1 MTAHKRVLI
10 FTVALIGIGA
20 PAVAQSRPA
29 SQLPSQLA
37 SDARAAIQRILDSAR
52 VAGLPTEPLADKAAE
67 GVLKGAD
74 DRRVVSAVQALF
86 RRLLD
91 ARAILGSA
99 SDVALLGATASALQA
114 GVSATDLRRLA
125 SAAPGAKPDSRALA
139 GALIT
144 LVDFVAKRVPPA
156 TASASIEELLRRHA
170 TEDQFIALRSEVE
183 QDILDGQLPE
193 AALAARTRAR
203 VRMLDGALPI
213 ERSLPRRPPSP
224 IM

>member
-1 MTAHKRVLI
+1 MTARKRVLI
-10 FTVALIGIGA
+10 VTVALVGVSV
-20 PAVAQSRPA
+20 PAVAQARSAP
-29 SQLPSQLA
+29 QLPSQLA
-37 SDARAAIQRILDSAR
+37 PDARVAIQRLLDSAR

-99 SDVALLGATASALQA
+99 NDAALLGATASALQA
-114 GVSATDLRRLA
+114 GVSAAELRRLTNPA
-125 SAAPGAKPDSRALA
+125 RGTPPESRALA
-139 GALIT
+139 GALVT

-156 TASASIEELLRRHA
+156 TATASIEELLRRHA
-170 TEDQFIALRSEVE
+170 TEDQFVALRSEVE

-193 AALAARTRAR
+193 AALASRTRAR
-203 VRMLDGALPI
+203 VKMLEATPPI
-213 ERSLPRRPPSP
+213 DRSLPRRPPTP

>member
-1 MTAHKRVLI
+1 MSVRKRVLI
-10 FTVALIGIGA
+10 VTAGLVCASA
-20 PAVAQSRPA
+20 TAAAQARPA
-29 SQLPSQLA
+29 PGLPPQLA

-91 ARAILGSA
+91 ARTILGSA
-99 SDVALLGATASALQA
+99 NDVALLGATASALQA
-114 GVSATDLRRLA
+114 GVSVAELRRLT
-125 SAAPGAKPDSRALA
+125 SPAPGATPDSRALA
-139 GALIT
+139 GALVT

-170 TEDQFIALRSEVE
+170 TEEQFVALRSEVE
-183 QDILDGQLPE
+183 QDILAGQPPE
-193 AALAARTRAR
+193 AALASRTRAR
-203 VRMLDGALPI
+203 VKMLEAAPPI
-213 ERSLPRRPPSP
+213 DRSPPRRPPP
-224 IM
+224 PMM